1 MDAYKWEIRAAMI
14 LLQQTMNDQIHQL
27 LTQQIT
33 LLESAIAALWAVI
46 IGLALFIR
54 KILNDHAKAS
64 EKREER
70 YAEIAEKNTAA
81 FTMVSSSIQVNTTA
95 TENAAE
101 QQTRSVDSLRNAVE
115 NLNRD
120 ILKKRP

>member
-1 MDAYKWEIRAAMI
+1 MI
-14 LLQQTMNDQIHQL
+14 LLQQTINDQIHQL

-54 KILNDHAKAS
+54 KILNDHAKIS

-120 ILKKRP
+120 ILKRRP

>member
-1 MDAYKWEIRAAMI
+1 MI
-14 LLQQTMNDQIHQL
+14 LLQATNDQILEL
-27 LTQQIT
+27 LKQQNTIYA
-33 LLESAIAALWAVI
+33 SVIGALWAVI
-46 IGLALFIR
+46 IGLALYIR
-54 KILNDHAKAS
+54 KIINDHAKSS
-64 EKREER
+64 ERREER
-70 YAEIAEKNTAA
+70 ALLIVEKNTAA
-81 FTMVSSSIQVNTTA
+81 FTMVSSSIQVNTAA

>member
-14 LLQQTMNDQIHQL
+14 LLQATNDQILEL
-27 LTQQIT
+27 LKQQNTIYA
-33 LLESAIAALWAVI
+33 SVIGALWAVI
-46 IGLALFIR
+46 IGLALYIR
-54 KILNDHAKAS
+54 KIINDHAKSS
-64 EKREER
+64 ERREER
-70 YAEIAEKNTAA
+70 ALLIVEKNTAA

>member
-1 MDAYKWEIRAAMI
+1 MI